1 MFNVLLSRL
10 LGHWAE
16 AAKDLAMACKLDFDE
31 QTDEWLREVKP
42 KVLIFFIFLIHFL
55 FKII

>member
-42 KVLIFFIFLIHFL
+42 KVLIFFNIFNSFFI
-55 FKII
+55 

>member
-42 KVLIFFIFLIHFL
+42 KVLIFFNIFNSFFYL
-55 FKII
+55 K